1 MKTSEIERKQNCMK
15 RILRIRP
22 TTLSAVVPLL
32 LALFTLSRASAK
44 EQYAMPKLNEQ
55 STGVSREVRSATSFA
70 PVIKKVAPSVVNIA
84 STSTMKEQQ
93 FWHPFFEDPMFR
105 RFFGDPG
112 GSGRRFRAPRAQNLG
127 SGVIVSED
135 GFILTNNHMVDG
147 ADEVKVTLSDGK
159 TQYAAKVIGADPQ
172 TDIAVLKVDAKNL
185 PAITIT
191 DSDKLE
197 VGDAVLAIGN
207 PFNVGQSVTLGI
219 VSALGRDFGGRILGR
234 EGYEDFI
241 QTDAA
246 INPGNSG
253 GALVDAEGRL
263 VGINQSIVS
272 GSGANAGVGFAV
284 PINMAKNVMERLV
297 GDGKIRRGFL
307 GLKMQSLTPELAKEF
322 ALPDQNGV
330 IVTEILPNTPAA
342 DAGIKEDDAIVEF
355 NGKKV
360 TDNRHLRL
368 MVSQTEPDTKVTVKL
383 IREGK
388 PKTVTVKLGTLPGEQ
403 ASVKPSTD
411 LEQQE
416 LDALDGVEVADIDA
430 RARRQFDIPTNI
442 RGALV
447 LNVDEDSNAGKAG
460 LRPGDVIL
468 GINRQAVRDAD
479 TAVELTKKLKS
490 ERLLLR
496 VWSRDGDTAGIH
508 YLPVDNGKRKK

>member
-1 MKTSEIERKQNCMK
+1 MRRIS
-15 RILRIRP
+15 RILP
-22 TTLSAVVPLL
+22 TTLGVTSGL
-32 LALFTLSRASAK
+32 LAVFFALDSALARDKFT
-44 EQYAMPKLNEQ
+44 MPKLIEQ
-55 STGVSREVRSATSFA
+55 PAAVSREVKTATSYA

-84 STSTMKEQQ
+84 STSSLKEQQ
-93 FWHPFFEDPMFR
+93 FVHPFFDDPMFR

-112 GSGRRFRAPRAQNLG
+112 DSGRRFRQPRAQNLG

-159 TQYAAKVIGADPQ
+159 TQYAAKIVGMDPQ

-207 PFNVGQSVTLGI
+207 PFNVGQSVTMGI
-219 VSALGRDFGGRILGR
+219 VSAVGRGVGILGR

-284 PINMAKNVMERLV
+284 PVNMAKNVLERV
-297 GDGKIRRGFL
+297 IGDGKMKRGYL
-307 GLKMQSLTPELAKEF
+307 GVRIQSVTPDLAKEF
-322 ALPDQNGV
+322 DLPDQSGALV
-330 IVTEILPNTPAA
+330 SEVPANTPAA
-342 DAGIKEDDAIVEF
+342 DAGIKEGDVIVEF

-360 TDNRHLRL
+360 ADSRHLRL
-368 MVSQTEPDTKVTVKL
+368 MVSQCEPDSKSTVKL
-383 IREGK
+383 LRGGK
-388 PKTVTVKLGTLPGEQ
+388 AKVLTVKLGDLPGDV
-403 ASVKPSTD
+403 ASATPGAD
-411 LEQQE
+411 REQQE
-416 LDALDGVEVADIDA
+416 LDALDGVEVADLDA
-430 RARRQFDIPTNI
+430 RARRQSGVPANV

-447 LNVDEDSNAGKAG
+447 VNVDENSNAAKAE

-468 GINRQAVRDAD
+468 EINHQPVRDAD
-479 TAVELTKKLKS
+479 TAVELTKKA
-490 ERLLLR
+490 EGDRVLLR
-496 VWSRDGDTAGIH
+496 VWSKDGDAGGIH
-508 YLPVDNGKRKK
+508 YITVDNSKRKK